1 MALPNLTRDQA
12 VERAALI
19 TVDSYQIILD
29 VTDGNGAPGER
40 TFRSTTTVVFDALPG
55 ADTVIDISAHTV
67 RRASLNDQDLDVS
80 GYDEAAGIPLRG
92 LAQRNVVVVDADC
105 HYSNTGEGLHRF
117 VDPVDGE
124 TYLYSQFETADAKRM
139 FACFDQPDLK
149 ATFDVRVTAP
159 AHWKV
164 ISNGAPLAAANGVH
178 TFATTPR
185 MSTYLVA
192 LIAGP
197 YAAWT
202 DTYIDDHGEIPLGI
216 YCRASLAEY
225 MDAERLFT
233 QTKQGFGFYHK
244 HFGLPYAFGKYDQ
257 LFVPEFNAGAME
269 NAGAV
274 TFLEDYVF
282 RSKVTRA
289 SYERRAET
297 VLHEMAHMWF
307 GDLVT
312 MTWWDDLWLNES
324 FATFASVLCQSEATE
339 FTEAWTT
346 FATVEKSWAYRQDQL
361 PSTRVTAPAHWK
373 VISNGA
379 PLAAA
384 NGVHTFATT
393 PRMSTYLVALIA
405 GPYAAWTDTYIDDHG
420 EIPLGIYCRASLAEY
435 MDAERLFTQTKQ
447 GFGFYHKHFGL
458 PYAFGKYDQ
467 LFVPEFNAG
476 AMENAG
482 AVTFLEDYVFR
493 SKVTRAS
500 YERRAETV
508 LHEMAHMWFG
518 DLVTMTWWDDLWLNE
533 SFATF
538 ASVLCQSEAT
548 EFTEAWTTFATV
560 EKSWAYRQDQLPSTH
575 PIAADIPDLAAVEV
589 NFDGITYAKGA
600 SVLKQLVAY
609 VGLERFLA
617 GLRDYFRTHA
627 FGNASFDD
635 LLAALEKASGRD
647 LSNWGEQ
654 WLKTTG
660 LNTLRPDFEVDAEG
674 RFTRFAVTQSG
685 AAPGA
690 GETRVHRLAVGI
702 YDDDGSKSSG
712 KLVRVHREEL
722 DVSGPITNVPALV
735 GVSRGKLILVNDD
748 DLTYCSLR
756 LDERSLQTALDR
768 IADIAEPLPRTLVWS
783 AAWEMT
789 REAELRARDFV
800 SLVSGGV
807 HAETEVGVAQR
818 LLLQAQTALG
828 CYAEPGWA
836 RERGWPQFADRLL
849 ELAREAEPGSDHQLA
864 YINSLCSSVLSPRH
878 VQTLGALLEGEPAA
892 CGLAGLAVDT
902 DLRWRIVTAL
912 ATAGAIDADG
922 PETPRI
928 DAEVQRDPTAA
939 GKRHAAQARAA
950 RPQFV
955 VKDEAFTT
963 VVEDDTLANATGRAM
978 IAGIAAPGQGE
989 LLKPFARRYFQ
1000 AIPGVWARRSSE
1012 VAQSVVI
1019 GLYPHWDISEQGIT
1033 AAEEFLSDPEVPPA
1047 LRRLVL
1053 EGQAAVQRSLRARN
1067 FDADG

>member
-1 MALPNLTRDQA
+1 VALPNLTRDQA
-12 VERAALI
+12 VERAALV
-19 TVDSYQIILD
+19 TVDSYQISLD
-29 VTDGNGAPGER
+29 ITDGNGGPGER
-40 TFRSTTTVVFDALPG
+40 TFHSTTTVVFDALAG
-55 ADTVIDISAHTV
+55 ADTVIDIAAATV
-67 RRASLNDQDLDVS
+67 RSATLNGRELDVS
-80 GYDEAAGIPLRG
+80 GYDESTGVPLRG
-92 LAQRNVVVVDADC
+92 LADRNVVVIEADC
-105 HYSNTGEGLHRF
+105 RYSNTGEGLHRF
-117 VDPVDGE
+117 VDPVDNE

-149 ATFDVRVTAP
+149 ATFDLRVIAP
-159 AHWKV
+159 THWKV
-164 ISNGAPLAAANGVH
+164 ISNGATTSVANGVH
-178 TFATTPR
+178 TFAITPR

-197 YAAWT
+197 YAEWK
-202 DTYIDDHGEIPLGI
+202 DTYRDEHGEIPLGI
-216 YCRASLAEY
+216 YCRASLAQH

-244 HFGLPYAFGKYDQ
+244 
-257 LFVPEFNAGAME
+257 N
-269 NAGAV
+269 
-274 TFLEDYVF
+274 
-282 RSKVTRA
+282 
-289 SYERRAET
+289 
-297 VLHEMAHMWF
+297 
-307 GDLVT
+307 
-312 MTWWDDLWLNES
+312 
-324 FATFASVLCQSEATE
+324 
-339 FTEAWTT
+339 
-346 FATVEKSWAYRQDQL
+346 
-361 PSTRVTAPAHWK
+361 
-373 VISNGA
+373 
-379 PLAAA
+379 
-384 NGVHTFATT
+384 
-393 PRMSTYLVALIA
+393 
-405 GPYAAWTDTYIDDHG
+405 
-420 EIPLGIYCRASLAEY
+420 
-435 MDAERLFTQTKQ
+435 
-447 GFGFYHKHFGL
+447 FGL

-609 VGLERFLA
+609 VGLEHFLA

-627 FGNASFDD
+627 FGNATFDD

-647 LSNWGEQ
+647 LSNWGQQ

-660 LNTLRPDFEVDAEG
+660 LNTLRPDFGVDADG
-674 RFTRFAVTQSG
+674 KFTRFAVTQSG

-702 YDDDGSKSSG
+702 YDEDESG

-722 DVSGPITNVPALV
+722 DVEGPETEVPALV
-735 GVSRGKLILVNDD
+735 GVSCGQLILVNDD

-756 LDERSLQTALDR
+756 LDSASLRTALER
-768 IADIAEPLPRTLVWS
+768 IADIAEPLPRSLVWS

-800 SLVSGGV
+800 ALVSGGV

-828 CYAEPGWA
+828 SYAEPAWA
-836 RERGWPQFADRLL
+836 REHGWPRFAERVL
-849 ELAREAEPGSDHQLA
+849 ELARSAPPGSDHQLA
-864 YINSLCSSVLSPRH
+864 FVNTLCTSVLSTRH
-878 VQTLGALLEGEPAA
+878 VVVLADLLDHDPSELGLGGLE
-892 CGLAGLAVDT
+892 VDT

-912 ATAGAIDADG
+912 ATAGNIDAAG
-922 PETPRI
+922 QATPFI

-939 GKRHAAQARAA
+939 GKRHGAQAAAA
-950 RPQFV
+950 RPQPQ
-955 VKDEAFTT
+955 VKEEAWTT
-963 VVEDDTLANATGRAM
+963 VVEDDTLPNIVGRAM

-989 LLKPFARRYFQ
+989 LLKHFTARYFA
-1000 AIPGVWARRSSE
+1000 AIAGVWARRSSE
-1012 VAQSVVI
+1012 VAQTVVI
-1019 GLYPHWDISEQGIT
+1019 GLYPSWDISEDGIAAADTFLT
-1033 AAEEFLSDPEVPPA
+1033 APESDVPPA
-1047 LRRLVL
+1047 LHRLVL
-1053 EGQAAVQRSLRARN
+1053 EGQAGVKRSLRARR
-1067 FDADG
+1067 FDAGEEM

>member
-12 VERAALI
+12 IERAALI
-19 TVDSYQIILD
+19 TVDNYQINLD
-29 VTDGNGAPGER
+29 VTDGNGAPGEH
-40 TFRSTTTVVFDALPG
+40 TFRSLTTVVFDALPG
-55 ADTVIDISAHTV
+55 ADTVIDIAAHTV
-67 RRASLNDQDLDVS
+67 RSATLNGRDLDVS
-80 GYDEAAGIPLRG
+80 GYDESTGIPLRG
-92 LAQRNVVVVDADC
+92 LAARNLVVVDADC
-105 HYSNTGEGLHRF
+105 RYSNTGEGLHRF

-124 TYLYSQFETADAKRM
+124 VYLYSQFETADAKRM

-159 AHWKV
+159 THWKV
-164 ISNGAPLAAANGVH
+164 VSNGAPLAVVASDGNSVH

-197 YAAWT
+197 YAAWN
-202 DTYIDDHGEIPLGI
+202 DTYSDDHGDIPLGI
-216 YCRASLAEY
+216 YCRASLADHL
-225 MDAERLFT
+225 DAERLFT
-233 QTKQGFGFYHK
+233 ETKQGFAFYHK
-244 HFGLPYAFGKYDQ
+244 HFGMPYVFGKYDQ

-339 FTEAWTT
+339 
-346 FATVEKSWAYRQDQL
+346 Y
-361 PSTRVTAPAHWK
+361 
-373 VISNGA
+373 
-379 PLAAA
+379 
-384 NGVHTFATT
+384 
-393 PRMSTYLVALIA
+393 
-405 GPYAAWTDTYIDDHG
+405 
-420 EIPLGIYCRASLAEY
+420 
-435 MDAERLFTQTKQ
+435 TQ
-447 GFGFYHKHFGL
+447 
-458 PYAFGKYDQ
+458 
-467 LFVPEFNAG
+467 
-476 AMENAG
+476 
-482 AVTFLEDYVFR
+482 
-493 SKVTRAS
+493 
-500 YERRAETV
+500 
-508 LHEMAHMWFG
+508 
-518 DLVTMTWWDDLWLNE
+518 
-533 SFATF
+533 
-538 ASVLCQSEAT
+538 
-548 EFTEAWTTFATV
+548 AWTTFATV

-609 VGLERFLA
+609 VGLEHFLA

-627 FGNASFDD
+627 FGNATFDD
-635 LLAALEKASGRD
+635 LIAALEKASGRD
-647 LSNWGEQ
+647 LSNWGQQ

-660 LNTLRPDFEVDAEG
+660 LNTLRPDFEVDADG

-702 YDDDGSKSSG
+702 YDDDVSGGSG

-722 DVSGPITNVPALV
+722 DVDGSVTEVPALV

-768 IADIAEPLPRTLVWS
+768 IADIADPLPRTLVWS

-800 SLVSGGV
+800 ALVSAGV
-807 HAETEVGVAQR
+807 HAETEVAVLQR

-828 CYAEPGWA
+828 SYAEPGWA
-836 RERGWPQFADRLL
+836 REHGWPRYADRLL
-849 ELAREAEPGSDHQLA
+849 ELARDARPGSDRQLA
-864 YINSLCSSVLSPRH
+864 FVNTLCSSVLSPRH
-878 VQTLGALLEGEPAA
+878 VDTLAALLDGDPAEL
-892 CGLAGLAVDT
+892 GLAGLTVDT

-912 ATAGAIDADG
+912 ATAGAVDADG
-922 PETPRI
+922 PDTPRI
-928 DAEVQRDPTAA
+928 DAEVRRDPTAA
-939 GKRHAAQARAA
+939 GQRHGAQASAA
-950 RPQFV
+950 RPQFA
-955 VKDEAFTT
+955 VKDKAFTT
-963 VVEDDTLANATGRAM
+963 VVEDDTLANAVGRAI

-989 LLKPFARRYFQ
+989 LLKPFTARYFE

-1012 VAQSVVI
+1012 VAQSVVV
-1019 GLYPHWDISEQGIT
+1019 GLYPSWDISEEGI
-1033 AAEEFLSDPEVPPA
+1033 AAADAFLAAPESAVPPP

-1053 EGQAAVQRSLRARN
+1053 EGQAGVQRALKARR
-1067 FDADG
+1067 FDAET

>member
-1 MALPNLTRDQA
+1 MALPNLTREQA
-12 VERAALI
+12 VERASLI
-19 TVDSYQIILD
+19 TVASYQIDLD
-29 VTDGNGAPGER
+29 LTDSHGGPGER
-40 TFRSTTTVVFDALPG
+40 TFRSVTTVVFDALAG
-55 ADTVIDISAHTV
+55 ADTVIDIAADTV
-67 RRASLNDQDLDVS
+67 RGATLNGRDLDVS
-80 GYDEAAGIPLRG
+80 GYDESTGIELRG
-92 LAQRNVVVVDADC
+92 LADRNVVVVDADC
-105 HYSNTGEGLHRF
+105 RYSNTGEGLHRF
-117 VDPVDGE
+117 VDPVDNE

-159 AHWKV
+159 RHWKV
-164 ISNGAPLAAANGVH
+164 ISNGATVSVTDGLH

-197 YAAWT
+197 YAEWKDAYT
-202 DTYIDDHGEIPLGI
+202 DEHGEIPLGI
-216 YCRASLAEY
+216 YCRASLAPY

-244 HFGLPYAFGKYDQ
+244 NFGLPYAFGKYDQ

-312 MTWWDDLWLNES
+312 M
-324 FATFASVLCQSEATE
+324 A
-339 FTEAWTT
+339 
-346 FATVEKSWAYRQDQL
+346 
-361 PSTRVTAPAHWK
+361 
-373 VISNGA
+373 
-379 PLAAA
+379 
-384 NGVHTFATT
+384 
-393 PRMSTYLVALIA
+393 
-405 GPYAAWTDTYIDDHG
+405 
-420 EIPLGIYCRASLAEY
+420 
-435 MDAERLFTQTKQ
+435 
-447 GFGFYHKHFGL
+447 
-458 PYAFGKYDQ
+458 
-467 LFVPEFNAG
+467 
-476 AMENAG
+476 
-482 AVTFLEDYVFR
+482 
-493 SKVTRAS
+493 
-500 YERRAETV
+500 
-508 LHEMAHMWFG
+508 
-518 DLVTMTWWDDLWLNE
+518 WWDDLWLNE

-609 VGLERFLA
+609 VGLEHFLA

-627 FGNASFDD
+627 FGNATFDD
-635 LLAALEKASGRD
+635 LVAALEKASGRD
-647 LSNWGEQ
+647 LSDWGQQ

-660 LNTLRPDFEVDAEG
+660 LNTLRPDFDVDGDG

-690 GETRVHRLAVGI
+690 GETRVHRLAIGV
-702 YDDDGSKSSG
+702 YDDDGSG
-712 KLVRVHREEL
+712 KLVRVRREKL
-722 DVSGPITNVPALV
+722 DVEGPVTEVPALV
-735 GVSRGKLILVNDD
+735 GASRGQLVLVNDD

-756 LDERSLQTALDR
+756 LDAESLRTALGR
-768 IADIAEPLPRTLVWS
+768 IADIAEPLPRSLVWS

-800 SLVSGGV
+800 ALVAGGV

-818 LLLQAQTALG
+818 LLLQAQTALTS
-828 CYAEPGWA
+828 YAEPGWA
-836 RERGWPQFADRLL
+836 REEGWPQFADRLL
-849 ELAREAEPGSDHQLA
+849 ELARAAQPGSDHQLA
-864 YINSLCSSVLSPRH
+864 FVNTLCSSVLSTRH
-878 VQTLGALLEGEPAA
+878 VVTLADLLDRSPEDL
-892 CGLAGLAVDT
+892 GLPGLEIDT

-912 ATAGAIDADG
+912 ATAGDIDADG
-922 PETPRI
+922 PATPFI

-939 GKRHAAQARAA
+939 GKRHGAQAATA
-950 RPQFV
+950 RPQLQ
-955 VKDEAFTT
+955 VKEEAWTR
-963 VVEDDTLANATGRAM
+963 VVEDDTLANITARAI
-978 IAGIAAPGQGE
+978 IAGIAPPAQHE
-989 LLKPFARRYFQ
+989 LLKPFTARYFE
-1000 AIPGVWARRSSE
+1000 AISGVWARRSSE
-1012 VAQSVVI
+1012 VAQTVVI
-1019 GLYPHWDISEQGIT
+1019 GLYPHWDISEDGI
-1033 AAEEFLSDPEVPPA
+1033 AAADEFLSDPEVPAA

-1053 EGQAAVQRSLRARN
+1053 EGQAGVKRSLRARR
-1067 FDADG
+1067 FDAE